1 MGIRTVL
8 PDLAH
13 WKAQVKCQAGCPV
26 STDAGR
32 YVQLIADGRPEEAFL
47 VARAPNPL
55 ASVCGRVCAAP
66 CEDACRRGAIDAPI
80 SIRAL
85 KRHVTEQFGVESMR
99 PDTQDRLFEDGVNE
113 GNRYAGHLPLRF
125 YRGTPPKLAAGGSAS
140 EGGRV
145 AVIGAGPAGL
155 AAAHDLALL
164 NYAVTIFEAAAE
176 PGGMM
181 RFGIPE
187 YRLPRTLLRAEIDRI
202 VALGVELRL
211 NSPLSAAFGLSQLR
225 QSGFDAVFLSVGVSR
240 GRDLQAPGVELDGVV
255 KAVDYL
261 LNINRGFRM
270 DLGRR
275 VVVIGG
281 GSVAFDAA
289 RTALRAGLEEAP
301 PHDPA
306 ETDARVKEAL
316 DSARAAIRGGAAEV
330 TVVSLEDFS
339 EMPVLRTTQGHEEFE
354 EAKREGVRFIT
365 RRGPKQFL
373 GTKRLE
379 VVELRG
385 VRSVFDQAGRFAPVY
400 DDSVADALQADACIL
415 AIGQKAD
422 LSFLTDADGVAITP
436 GGTIKIDP
444 TTLATSAPGVYAG
457 GDVAFGP
464 RNLIDAVANG
474 KRAARSIHEFLA
486 RLRTT
491 STFAKAPADKSA
503 GQAASPRIESAL
515 EVETLMTSRYRMAAG
530 FERSD
535 RKAPPTLDLGRRTGI
550 TEVET
555 GYDAEAARVQ
565 AARCLVCHVQTIYD
579 PERCVLCNR
588 CVDICPEYCLAFV
601 PIDAIDVDPE
611 TRAALEA
618 RARAAISAEG
628 PSPELAANG
637 ASAGGP
643 LTALIKDD
651 DRCIRCGLC
660 AIRCPT
666 EAMTMERFTITE
678 RWANES

>member
-8 PDLAH
+8 PDLDH

-32 YVQLIADGRPEEAFL
+32 YVQLIAEGRDEEAFL

-66 CEDACRRGAIDAPI
+66 CEDACRRGTIDAPV

-85 KRHVTEQFGVESMR
+85 KRHVTEQFGVESMH
-99 PDTQDRLFEDGVNE
+99 PETQDRLFETGTSE
-113 GNRYAGHLPLRF
+113 GNRYSGHLPLPFHRSA
-125 YRGTPPKLAAGGSAS
+125 PPQIQPTRR
-140 EGGRV
+140 RV

-164 NYAVTIFEAAAE
+164 NYEVTIFEAAAE

-202 VALGVELRL
+202 VSLGVDLRL
-211 NSPLSAAFGLSQLR
+211 NTPLSPAFGLANLR
-225 QSGFDAVFLSVGVSR
+225 ESGYEAVFLSVGVSR
-240 GRDLQAPGVELDGVV
+240 GRDLQVPGVEIDGVI

-281 GSVAFDAA
+281 GFVAFDAA
-289 RTALRAGLEEAP
+289 RTALRAAQHPGDEDAP
-301 PHDPA
+301 VPDPN

-316 DSARAAIRGGAAEV
+316 DSARAALRGGAVDV
-330 TVVSLEDFS
+330 TVVSLEDFR

-354 EAKREGVRFIT
+354 EAKREGVRFLT

-373 GTKRLE
+373 GSSHLE
-379 VVELRG
+379 TVELRG
-385 VRSVFDQAGRFAPVY
+385 VRSVFDEHGRFAPDY
-400 DDSVADALQADACIL
+400 DDAIVDALDADTCIL
-415 AIGQKAD
+415 AIGQQPD
-422 LSFLTDADGVAITP
+422 LSFINTADGVALTP

-444 TTLATSAPGVYAG
+444 QTLATSAPGIYAG

-474 KRAARSIHEFLA
+474 KRAARSIHEYLGAGRA
-486 RLRTT
+486 RLQTH
-491 STFAKAPADKSA
+491 
-503 GQAASPRIESAL
+503 IEI
-515 EVETLMTSRYRMAAG
+515 ETLMTPRYRMMAG
-530 FERSD
+530 FERLD
-535 RKAPPTLDLGRRTGI
+535 RETPPTLDLGRRTGI

-555 GYDAEAARVQ
+555 GYDAAAARRQ

-579 PERCVLCNR
+579 PELCVLCNR
-588 CVDICPEYCLAFV
+588 CVDVCPEYCLKLV
-601 PIDAIDVDPE
+601 PFNDIDLPQEQHDAI
-611 TRAALEA
+611 AARSEPN
-618 RARAAISAEG
+618 G
-628 PSPELAANG
+628 YPLAAM
-637 ASAGGP
+637 
-643 LTALIKDD
+643 LKDD

-666 EAMTMERFTITE
+666 GAMTMERFTITE
-678 RWANES
+678 RWASPVAAEDLPS